1 MGKEKRLIQV
11 GGAVFFGAVLL
22 GTIAANLIGRHS
34 TDSFSVYL
42 SQLQNAVNRVSFSK
56 ETYFFYLLRLR
67 LMEAGAVWLLSMT
80 SFGGV
85 CLWAVILWL
94 GFSGGVR
101 ISMATLVYGGRGIL
115 FFLASILP
123 QIIFYI
129 PAVLLLCGRGFGI
142 YRFMKKQRDWGQ
154 YRRIRMTKDI
164 LMLLILI
171 LCILP
176 GIICE
181 SYVSPL
187 LLKLF
192 FR

>member
-1 MGKEKRLIQV
+1 MEKEKRLIQA
-11 GGAVFFGAVLL
+11 GGAVFFGALLL
-22 GTIAANLIGRHS
+22 GTIAANLVGRRS
-34 TDSFSVYL
+34 TDSFSLYL
-42 SQLQNAVNRVSFSK
+42 SQLRDAVHSASFSK
-56 ETYFFYLLRLR
+56 ENYFFYLLKLR
-67 LMEAGAVWLLSMT
+67 LLEAGAVWLLSMT

-85 CLWAVILWL
+85 CLWAMLLWL
-94 GFSGGVR
+94 GFSCGVR
-101 ISMATLVYGGRGIL
+101 ISMATLVYGVRGIL
-115 FFLASILP
+115 FFLGSILP

-164 LMLLILI
+164 LLLLILI

-192 FR
+192 F

>member
-1 MGKEKRLIQV
+1 M
-11 GGAVFFGAVLL
+11 FFGAVLL
-22 GTIAANLIGRHS
+22 GTIAANLIGRHN

-85 CLWAVILWL
+85 CLWAMILWL

-181 SYVSPL
+181 SM
-187 LLKLF
+187 
-192 FR
+192 